1 VATIPGASRFLNA
14 ATLAAKNG
22 TPARADDLLSR
33 FSGSA
38 SLLNVGRNNSVPGIG
53 LSASS
58 RALTQDLLNKS
69 SQSANGLFSATVGAA
84 ATVEGLQTQILA
96 IRSGLSIDQVAPSLR
111 GDNVDTEA

>member
-1 VATIPGASRFLNA
+1 MTSIPGSTQFLNA

-22 TPARADDLLSR
+22 TPARSDDVLSRLSGAVSLLS
-33 FSGSA
+33 
-38 SLLNVGRNNSVPGIG
+38 VGRLNAVPGIG
-53 LSASS
+53 LSANS

-69 SQSANGLFSATVGAA
+69 SQSANGLFSATVGADA
-84 ATVEGLQTQILA
+84 MVEGMQTQILA